1 MIEVGLPGEVIGLM
15 EKNQHD
21 QETEERLPSIV
32 EQGKESRRTI

>member
-1 MIEVGLPGEVIGLM
+1 MIEVGLPREVIRLM

-21 QETEERLPSIV
+21 QETKEWLPSIV